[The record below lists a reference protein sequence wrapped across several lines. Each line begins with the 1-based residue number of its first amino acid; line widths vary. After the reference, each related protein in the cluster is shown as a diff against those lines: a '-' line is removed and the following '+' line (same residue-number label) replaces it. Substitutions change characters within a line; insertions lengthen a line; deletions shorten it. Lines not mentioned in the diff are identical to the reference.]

1 MPALNTGEDAD
12 SSEDAALTE
21 PALLTEPEGGVPFVI
36 ETERGLERAAE
47 ALAEGVGPVAIDAER
62 ASGFRYGQRAFLVQ
76 LKREGSGLW
85 LIDPEP
91 FDTLVPLQRALGSAE
106 WILHAASQDLPCLA
120 ELGMLPHALFDTELA
135 ARLAGLPRVGLGAV
149 VESLLGVRLAKEH
162 SAADWS
168 TRPLPQD
175 WLRYAALDVELL
187 VPLRDALR
195 HLLTEQGKLDWAEQ
209 EFEHARTH
217 RPQTVPREDRW
228 RKTSGVNRLKSP
240 RKLAILRDLWR
251 ARESLAESRDVS
263 PGHILP
269 DSALVAAADA
279 APRTVPQ
286 LLQVPGFHGR
296 AAKREAPR
304 WLRAVQAG
312 ASREDLPERQR
323 RGGAPPPPRTWKDR
337 NPTAF
342 RQYRTARSWLENR
355 AEDLEMMP
363 ETLLTPAVLKQL
375 CWEPP
380 EPADLDTISSR
391 LAELGARPWQVEQ
404 IAAVVTVAL
413 LDPDP
418 LEDL

>member
-1 MPALNTGEDAD
+1 MEDQD
-12 SSEDAALTE
+12 EHLPPLLTE
-21 PALLTEPEGGVPFVI
+21 PADGVPFVI
-36 ETERGLERAAE
+36 DTARGLQRCAE
-47 ALAEGVGPVAIDAER
+47 ALAAGHGPVAVDAER

-91 FDTLVPLQRALGSAE
+91 FDTLVPLQRALGGAE

-120 ELGMLPHALFDTELA
+120 ELGMHPHALFDTELA

-168 TRPLPQD
+168 RRPLPQD

-187 VPLRDALR
+187 IELREKLSS
-195 HLLTEQGKLDWAEQ
+195 LLGEQGKSDWAAQ

-217 RPQTVPREDRW
+217 RPPTVPRHDRW
-228 RKTSGVNRLKSP
+228 RRTSGINRLKS
-240 RKLAILRDLWR
+240 RRGLAVLRELWR
-251 ARESLAESRDVS
+251 AREHLAEQKDVS

-269 DSALVAAADA
+269 DSALVAAALES
-279 APRTVPQ
+279 PTTVPQ
-286 LLQVPGFHGR
+286 LLAVPGFHGR

-304 WLRAVQAG
+304 WLRAVRAG
-312 ASREDLPERQR
+312 ATSQDLPDLQR
-323 RGGAPPPPRTWKDR
+323 RTGGPPPPRSWKER
-337 NPTAF
+337 HPLAF
-342 RQYRTARSWLENR
+342 RRYRTARERLTFLAERLEI
-355 AEDLEMMP
+355 MP

-375 CWEPP
+375 CWDPP
-380 EPADLDTISSR
+380 AQIDLDSIAAALT
-391 LAELGARPWQVEQ
+391 ALGARPWQVDQ
-404 IAAVVTVAL
+404 TAAVVTVAL

-418 LEDL
+418 LSDL